1 MALRMTLGD
10 DSATTIEGADSPTAA
25 GAPIGD
31 AQQLKDTLA
40 SFPTGV
46 TVVTAVHDG
55 KIHGM
60 TANAFCSVSLD
71 PPMVLVCVEKSARMH
86 DFVALSGAFAVNI
99 LSSEQEH
106 LARHFSRRSRPI
118 LGEFSY
124 APHVPGVTG
133 SPILARVAGYLECR
147 LSGAHDAGDHTIYVG
162 EVLESQAFLD
172 RQPLVYVRRQYGP
185 SFEGVATPSGSSS

>member
-1 MALRMTLGD
+1 MTLGD
-10 DSATTIEGADSPTAA
+10 DSATIESADSLTVA
-25 GAPIGD
+25 GTSIGD

-55 KIHGM
+55 QIHGM

-124 APHVPGVTG
+124 APHVPGATG

-147 LSGAHDAGDHTIYVG
+147 LRGAHDAGDHTIYVG

-172 RQPLVYVRRQYGP
+172 RQPLLYVRRQYAPTIAGA
-185 SFEGVATPSGSSS
+185 EAARASSS